1 MKTDPTLILGKSLHH
16 LGMSSKLLHKLL
28 PMWSK
33 YMAFKNQDFIIR
45 EGQKEQYI
53 YLMLSGT
60 ARIYILNETSETC
73 VGFLYEGNL
82 FSAFDSLVS
91 GQGSAYYIQ
100 TLSKSEVLAVS
111 RSDFYTLLDKEPEL
125 ERFWRILLERILL
138 SRMQR
143 EVEMLTLSPKQR
155 YENLL
160 KRSPQVFQWIPLK
173 YIASYLDM
181 SPETLSRLRGK

>member
-1 MKTDPTLILGKSLHH
+1 MEVKHYPLLEEILVAA
-16 LGMSSKLLHKLL
+16 GMSQELAVKLL
-28 PMWSK
+28 PLWNK
-33 YMAFKNQDFIIR
+33 ILTFKKQSFIIR

-60 ARIYILNETSETC
+60 ARIYILNDASETC
-73 VGFLYEGNL
+73 VGFLYKGNL

-91 GQGSAYYIQ
+91 GLGSAYYIQ
-100 TLSKSEVLAVS
+100 PLSKCEALVIS
-111 RSDFYTLLDKEPEL
+111 RRDFYHLMEKEPEL
-125 ERFWRILLERILL
+125 ERFWRILLERVLI

-155 YENLL
+155 YERLFV
-160 KRSPQVFQWIPLK
+160 RSPHVFQLIPLK

>member
-1 MKTDPTLILGKSLHH
+1 MELKPYLLLEEILVSM
-16 LGMSSKLLHKLL
+16 GMSGELAVKLL
-28 PMWSK
+28 PLWNK
-33 YMAFKNQDFIIR
+33 RIAFKKQDFIIR

-60 ARIYILNETSETC
+60 ARIYVLNDTSETC

-82 FSAFDSLVS
+82 FSAFDSLAS
-91 GQGSAYYIQ
+91 GLGTAYYIQ
-100 TLSKSEVLAVS
+100 PLSKCEALAIS
-111 RSDFYTLLDKEPEL
+111 RRDFYDFLEKEPAL
-125 ERFWRILLERILL
+125 ERFWRILLERVLL

-155 YENLL
+155 YERLFE
-160 KRSPQVFQWIPLK
+160 RSPHVFQLIPLK
-173 YIASYLDM
+173 YIASYLNI

>member
-1 MKTDPTLILGKSLHH
+1 MRINPTHVLEKSLIKA
-16 LGMSSKLLHKLL
+16 GMSDKLLLKLMPL
-28 PMWSK
+28 WSK
-33 YMAFKNQDFIIR
+33 TIAFKNQDFILR

-60 ARIYILNETSETC
+60 ARIYILNDNSEAN
-73 VGFLYEGNL
+73 VGFLYGGNL

-91 GQGSAYYIQ
+91 GQGSSYYIQ
-100 TLSKSEVLAVS
+100 TLSKCEVLAIS
-111 RSDFYTLLDKEPEL
+111 RRDFYDLMEKEPEL
-125 ERFWRILLERILL
+125 ERFWRVLLEKVLL

-155 YENLL
+155 YERLFE
-160 KRSPQVFQWIPLK
+160 RSPHVFQLIPLK